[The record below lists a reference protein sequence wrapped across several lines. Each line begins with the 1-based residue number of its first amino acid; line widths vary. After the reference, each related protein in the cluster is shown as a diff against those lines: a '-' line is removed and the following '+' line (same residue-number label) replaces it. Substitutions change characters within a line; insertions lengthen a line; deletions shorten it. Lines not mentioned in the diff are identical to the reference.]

1 MRKNGVPGRRRIS
14 ALRLGAVQ
22 ARGEH
27 GHRVGFGALHAR
39 GFARARVNGGWTRRA
54 PLALHHAKLRRTVLR
69 RSLDHAAHGWESRQS
84 AYPRAACPARKLAL
98 THRGPHPAAAPS
110 PPRCAAPTGVSA
122 SCPRTCLPFCQLPRF
137 PRMHKAG
144 RSAYAASPGSFHY
157 PAARRPA
164 QDMWQAQK
172 WPPPRSRIA
181 GRSWEQMSLA

>member
-1 MRKNGVPGRRRIS
+1 MRKNGGAQPAAHQCAAPGSRS
-14 ALRLGAVQ
+14 GP
-22 ARGEH
+22 GEH
-27 GHRVGFGALHAR
+27 GHRVGFGALHAHELTADGR
-39 GFARARVNGGWTRRA
+39 AARRLPFTTQSCAGRFCAVRLTMPHTA
-54 PLALHHAKLRRTVLR
+54 
-69 RSLDHAAHGWESRQS
+69 ESRDS
-84 AYPRAACPARKLAL
+84 RYLRAACPARKLAI

-110 PPRCAAPTGVSA
+110 PPLRAAPTGISA

-137 PRMHKAG
+137 PRTHKAG